1 MKKSLSILTMLLII
15 TSMTYANTFDNP
27 STSMAVLKNGATM
40 KLLYKAADQTDV
52 KVLIVNDNN
61 RIVFSEKIRNTSGFA
76 RPYNFSELPEGN
88 YTIQLIDNTGRQIE
102 HVNYKN
108 EVKNTPSKI
117 MHVMRVSGTADKFVL
132 SVPNKGVEEITI
144 TIYDQE
150 GVLYNGTESVSGDF
164 AKIYNLIDRS
174 GKITFQV
181 TDSKGLTN
189 SLSKDS
195 W

>member
-1 MKKSLSILTMLLII
+1 MKKSLSILPMLLII
-15 TSMTYANTFDNP
+15 TSMTFAKTFDSP
-27 STSMAVLKNGATM
+27 STSMAVLQNGATM

-61 RIVFSEKIRNTSGFA
+61 RIVFSEKIRNTSGFS

-88 YTIQLIDNTGRQIE
+88 YSIQLIDNTGRKIE
-102 HVNYKN
+102 HVNYKS
-108 EVKNTPSKI
+108 EAKNKENKI
-117 MHVMRVSGTADKFVL
+117 MHVMRVSGTTDKFVL
-132 SVPNKGVEEITI
+132 SVPNKGEEEITI
-144 TIYDQE
+144 TIYDQDD
-150 GVLYNGTESVSGDF
+150 VLYSGTESVSGDF
-164 AKIYNLIDRS
+164 AKIYNIKDRS